1 MRGLSPRSSG
11 PWVRRSSPARPAGRS
26 SGSGDTVAGSSLISQ
41 GFAGPAYFHPRPS
54 AAGAGY
60 DAASSGGSNLGPTSR
75 RLIETVRGRVAAYRA
90 ENRLAPGVP
99 VPADAVTAS
108 GSGLDPHISV
118 PNALLQA
125 RRVAEARGLGEEA
138 VRGRIAAHTEGR
150 TSGIPWGA
158 AGQRPDAEPGSGR
171 EAMTTTA
178 NNRADAFLRM
188 IRRSQRGRLKV
199 YLGYAAGV
207 GKTWQMLQEGHR
219 LKEDGI
225 DVVIGL
231 LETHGRADTA
241 KLAEGLEVVPRR
253 RQIYR
258 GIAMEEMDSEAI
270 LRRKPQVAL
279 VDELAHTNV
288 PGSRNAKRYE
298 DVQDLLAAGIHVITT
313 MNVQHLESLYNTV
326 ERAAGVKVR
335 ERLPD
340 SVLAEADQIVNVDL
354 TPEDLQERL
363 REGKVYPAER
373 IGTALANFFRPSNL
387 ENLRE
392 LTLREMAA
400 QIDLRRHEAPPEEG
414 DVTPDQVMVCLSSR
428 GPNSEK
434 LLRYASR
441 LAGKLNRN
449 WYAVYVQTPGEEATV
464 IDSRTQR
471 LLSGTLTLAKELGAM
486 VFTYKGE
493 DITGTILRFAREY
506 RVGHIVLGSP
516 APIPFWKRI
525 AGKKNIPEKLIEESR
540 GDDHRRSGYTA
551 YEPRDL
557 KQIAGDRGNIR
568 SGGGQ
573 GTPPSGDGTAAFAE
587 LSPGCGPDR
596 SLGGAGRKGD
606 GYRDADRDRLPG
618 RTASGGGPPGGAGAR
633 GRGKHL
639 LQRGGGLPPC
649 PDRRSRK
656 AAGCPG
662 PDEGRDPGR
671 RRGKAGGVR
680 LLKPVA
686 SR

>member
-1 MRGLSPRSSG
+1 
-11 PWVRRSSPARPAGRS
+11 
-26 SGSGDTVAGSSLISQ
+26 
-41 GFAGPAYFHPRPS
+41 
-54 AAGAGY
+54 
-60 DAASSGGSNLGPTSR
+60 
-75 RLIETVRGRVAAYRA
+75 
-90 ENRLAPGVP
+90 
-99 VPADAVTAS
+99 
-108 GSGLDPHISV
+108 
-118 PNALLQA
+118 
-125 RRVAEARGLGEEA
+125 
-138 VRGRIAAHTEGR
+138 
-150 TSGIPWGA
+150 
-158 AGQRPDAEPGSGR
+158 
-171 EAMTTTA
+171 MTTTA

-188 IRRSQRGRLKV
+188 IRRSRRGGLKV

-219 LKEDGI
+219 LKGEGI

-231 LETHGRADTA
+231 LETHGREDTA

-270 LRRKPQVAL
+270 LRRKPQVVL

-373 IGTALANFFRPSNL
+373 IGTALANFFRPFNL

-471 LLSGTLTLAKELGAM
+471 LLSGALTLAKELGAM

-525 AGKKNIPEKLIEESR
+525 AGKNSIPEQLIEESR
-540 GDDHRRSGYTA
+540 GMTIVVLDTRQ

-557 KQIAGDRGNIR
+557 KQIPETAEIFPPAEAGAPLHPVTARPLSLSSVLAVDRIVLWAEPVGRETVIETLIR
-568 SGGGQ
+568 TACPAGPLREEALRAVREREAEGSTFFNEG
-573 GTPPSGDGTAAFAE
+573 AAFPHARIAGLE
-587 LSPGCGPDR
+587 KPLAA
-596 SLGGAGRKGD
+596 LG
-606 GYRDADRDRLPG
+606 L
-618 RTASGGGPPGGAGAR
+618 T
-633 GRGKHL
+633 
-639 LQRGGGLPPC
+639 RGGI
-649 PDRRSRK
+649 PDV
-656 AAGCPG
+656 AV
-662 PDEGRDPGR
+662 E
-671 RRGKAGGVR
+671 
-680 LLKPVA
+680 KPVA
-686 SR
+686 YVFLSLSPRDKPEIQVQLLALAARALQNRYLLQSLQAAADPQQVYTALRTWEESSLPVA